1 MENLTVTLP
10 LDAERLRA
18 LEIYL
23 GQENTTVQKCMEAA
37 LRQIYEEKVPEQV
50 RSYLEARTAPQHSKR
65 PSRPRPK
72 PPAAVKTNEEEQT
85 CAAEK

>member
-23 GQENTTVQKCMEAA
+23 RQENTTVQKCMEAA
-37 LRQIYEEKVPEQV
+37 LRQLYEEKVPEQV
-50 RSYLEARTAPQHSKR
+50 RSYLEARTAPQHPKR

-72 PPAAVKTNEEEQT
+72 LPVAVKTNEEEQT